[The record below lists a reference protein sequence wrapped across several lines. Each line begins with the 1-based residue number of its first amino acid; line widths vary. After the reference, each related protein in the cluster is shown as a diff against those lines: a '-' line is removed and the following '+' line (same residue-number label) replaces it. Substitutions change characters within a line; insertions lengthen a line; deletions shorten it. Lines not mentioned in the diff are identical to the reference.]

1 MSFRNEATKMF
12 REMHWSELSKNPIS
26 GTVRSH
32 VTDALK
38 KKDAGAIS
46 DLKAFWEGVLENKTL
61 LDIGVVE
68 HSMEFTTRPGWRHG
82 MFAKLASRAVGVDI
96 LVEEVKELNK
106 LGYDVRVCDA
116 TSDADLKERFEVVY
130 IGDVIEHV
138 NDPVALIKFAGRHV
152 VPGGKIIVSTPCP
165 FWWRNIQE
173 MISKNTFIGN
183 VDHVRWVTPVNA
195 LEIGHRA
202 GVSLERYYTIE
213 TDGNNFLRRCMMSA
227 VKKFLGRTE
236 LFTWAY
242 VYVFA
247 HGAES

>member
-1 MSFRNEATKMF
+1 MPKEK
-12 REMHWSELSKNPIS
+12 HWSEVSKNPIS
-26 GTVRSH
+26 EAARSL
-32 VTDALK
+32 VTGVLK
-38 KKDAGAIS
+38 KKDGGSIH
-46 DLKAFWEGVLENKTL
+46 DLTAFWEKALTNRTL

-82 MFAKLASRAVGVDI
+82 IFVKLASRAVGVDI

-116 TSDADLKERFEVVY
+116 TSDADLNERFDVVY

-138 NDPVALIKFAGRHV
+138 NDPVGLIRFAGRHAR
-152 VPGGKIIVSTPCP
+152 PDGEIIVSTPSP
-165 FWWRNIQE
+165 FWWRNVQE
-173 MISKNTFIGN
+173 MISRNTYIGN

-195 LEIGHRA
+195 LEIAHRA
-202 GVSLERYYTIE
+202 GVSLKRYYTVE
-213 TDGNNFLRRCMMSA
+213 TEGNNIIRKYAMRAIKRL
-227 VKKFLGRTE
+227 LGRTE

-247 HGAES
+247 PGAES

>member
-1 MSFRNEATKMF
+1 MSIEK
-12 REMHWSELSKNPIS
+12 HWSEVSKNPIS
-26 GTVRSH
+26 EAARSL
-32 VTDALK
+32 VTDVLRT
-38 KKDAGAIS
+38 KDAGPIG
-46 DLKAFWEGVLENKTL
+46 DLTAFWERSLKGKTL

-82 MFAKLASRAVGVDI
+82 IFAKLASRAVGVDI
-96 LVEEVKELNK
+96 LVDEVQQLNK

-116 TSDADLKERFEVVY
+116 TSDADLNERFDVVY

-138 NDPVALIKFAGRHV
+138 NDPVALLRFAGRHAR
-152 VPGGKIIVSTPCP
+152 PGGEIIVSTPSP
-165 FWWRNIQE
+165 FWWRSIQD
-173 MISKNTFIGN
+173 MISKNTYIGN

-202 GVSLERYYTIE
+202 GVLLKRYYTVE
-213 TDGNNFLRRCMMSA
+213 TEGNNVVRKYLMRAIKRL
-227 VKKFLGRTE
+227 LGRTE

-247 HGAES
+247 AGVQN